1 MELLASCSSP
11 IGEGIGGFW
20 DFTELYRICWKTK
33 GTAVEGMCLHGFY
46 SFDPKGK
53 DVDLWVN
60 TT

>member
-33 GTAVEGMCLHGFY
+33 GTAVEGMCLV
-46 SFDPKGK
+46 SIVLTPKEK
-53 DVDLWVN
+53 M
-60 TT
+60 